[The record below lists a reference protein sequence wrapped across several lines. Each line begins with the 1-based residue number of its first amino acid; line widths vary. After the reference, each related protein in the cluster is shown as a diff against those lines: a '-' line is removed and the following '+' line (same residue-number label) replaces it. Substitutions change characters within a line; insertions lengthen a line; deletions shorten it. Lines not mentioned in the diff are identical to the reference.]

1 VEIAQYRPISVLG
14 EVTHPGQY
22 PYQPGLTMLGAVA
35 LAGGFTYRAVTAYG
49 TDIRAD
55 GPSGS
60 DGTTKG
66 RIAPDSRLQPGDVV
80 TILERYF

>member
-35 LAGGFTYRAVTAYG
+35 LAGGFTYRAVTSYG
-49 TDIRAD
+49 TDIRSE

-60 DGTTKG
+60 DATTKG